1 MTQEKTAQENSTSG
15 VAPAAPDPRR
25 NARTV
30 IACAAIVASMTGLS
44 FAAVPLYDLF
54 CRTTGFGGTT
64 QRAAQGADTVL
75 DQTISI
81 RFDSNVSDGLHWK
94 FRPEVRETR
103 IKIGENAM
111 MVYVAQNLSDHTTTG
126 TAAFNVTPPQA
137 GQYFVKVACF
147 CFEEQTLA
155 AGETVDMPVAYYVD
169 PAITEDPDLQ
179 SLPEITLSYTFFPA
193 EETDSPSVSQ
203 APETAPA
210 LDRAP
215 IGG

>member
-155 AGETVDMPVAYYVD
+155 AAKRWTCR
-169 PAITEDPDLQ
+169 
-179 SLPEITLSYTFFPA
+179 
-193 EETDSPSVSQ
+193 SPTTWTRPSPRIPICRACRKSRSRTRSFR
-203 APETAPA
+203 PRKPTAPPCPRPRKP
-210 LDRAP
+210 LRRL
-215 IGG
+215 IGHP